1 MLIPTAE
8 PFLFPG
14 DRRTGVLLVHG
25 FTGTPKEMRPLG
37 EFLNQQGYTA
47 LGVRLF
53 AHATRMED
61 MRRARWEDWFASVE
75 DGWHL
80 LRGLTDRIVI
90 CGLSMGGVLSL
101 LFGSRY
107 PVRGI
112 VAMST
117 PYRLP
122 DDPRLKVLPVMQ
134 HLVPYLDKGP
144 PDHYDPDA
152 FKEHISYEKNPSHGI
167 LELTEL
173 LAEMRAALPQIH
185 VPTLVIHSRN
195 DRYVP
200 LHNGEAIYNALGA
213 PQKRRLWV
221 EKSGH
226 VVTREPDHP
235 KVFAAIA
242 DFLQEMDGA

>member
-14 DRRTGVLLVHG
+14 RHRTGVLLVHG

-37 EFLNQQGYTA
+37 EYLNAQGYPV

-53 AHATRMED
+53 AHATQLED
-61 MRRARWEDWFASVE
+61 MRRARWEDWLASVT

-80 LRGLTDRIVI
+80 LRGLSDRIVV

-101 LFGSRY
+101 LFGARF
-107 PVRGI
+107 PVAGI

-122 DDPRLKVLPVMQ
+122 DDPRLKLLPILQ
-134 HLVPYLDKGP
+134 HLIPYLEKGP
-144 PDHYDPDA
+144 PDHRDPSA
-152 FKEHISYEKNPSHGI
+152 FTEHISYPKNPTHGI
-167 LELTEL
+167 LELREL
-173 LAEMRAALPQIH
+173 LAEMRAALPHIT

-195 DRYVP
+195 DGYVP
-200 LHNGEAIYNALGA
+200 WPNGQAIYEALGT
-213 PQKRRLWV
+213 PQKRLLWV
-221 EKSGH
+221 ENSGH

-235 KVFAAIA
+235 KVFAAIGT
-242 DFLQEMDGA
+242 FLAEVSAA